1 MEAVAMLIESPERA
15 LIRETVGA
23 IADNFGHEYFA
34 ERARSN
40 GNVDELWQAAA
51 AAGFIG
57 VNIPERFGG
66 GGMGMSE
73 LAIVI
78 EELASRGCPLLML
91 IVSPAICG
99 SILARHGTEAQQEE
113 WLPGFATGSKRMAF
127 AITEADA
134 GSNTHQISTTATR
147 DGDAWRLTGSK
158 TFITGVDEADAIL
171 VAARTRVD
179 QATDRGRLALF
190 IVPIDADGLERSPI
204 PMELVT
210 PERQF
215 TLFFDDVAIPAEE
228 MVGPDDGGLHVLFT
242 GLNPERIAAAA
253 TANGIGRY
261 ALDKAAGYARERI
274 VWDVPIG
281 AHQGIAHP
289 LAEAYVAVQLAR
301 LATERAAALYDTGE
315 DAAESVNIAKLASAD
330 ASLLALDQAIQTH
343 GGSGFTS
350 EYGLADLWFVA
361 RALRTVPVSRE
372 MILNHI
378 AQHSLGL
385 PSSY

>member
-1 MEAVAMLIESPERA
+1 MLADSPEHA
-15 LIRETVGA
+15 LIRETVAA
-23 IADNFGHEYFA
+23 IARDFGHAYFV
-34 ERARSN
+34 ERARS
-40 GNVDELWQAAA
+40 GGDVEELWRAVAE
-51 AAGFIG
+51 AGFVG

-73 LAIVI
+73 LAVVI
-78 EELASRGCPLLML
+78 EELSAHGCPLLML

-99 SILARHGTEAQQEE
+99 SVLAKHGTEAQQEE
-113 WLPGFATGSKRMAF
+113 WLPGFAAGTKRMAF

-134 GSNTHQISTTATR
+134 GSNSYEITTTAVA
-147 DGDAWRLTGSK
+147 DDDAWRITGSK
-158 TFITGVDEADAIL
+158 TFITGVDDADAIL
-171 VAARTRVD
+171 VVAKTEEAD
-179 QATDRGRLALF
+179 GKGRLSLF
-190 IVPIDADGLERSPI
+190 IVPADAEGLELNTI

-215 TLFFDDVAIPAEE
+215 TMFFDDVRVPASSI
-228 MVGPDDGGLHVLFT
+228 VGGVGAGLRVLFV

-261 ALDKAAGYARERI
+261 ALARAADYASQRV
-274 VWDVPIG
+274 VWDTPIG

-301 LATERAAALYDTGE
+301 LATKRAAALYDAGE
-315 DAAESVNIAKLASAD
+315 DAAEAVNIAKLASAD
-330 ASLLALDQAIQTH
+330 ASVLALDRAIQAH

-350 EYGLADLWFVA
+350 EVGLADLWFVA

-385 PSSY
+385 PASY